1 MELEE
6 ILRLDRYPFDYGAM
20 GEELDR
26 ETDETALVES
36 AHFALFLRYME
47 QFVSRSGCRIP
58 VPRWNC
64 YMARSWSQR
73 LCNEAG
79 GSTRARAQI
88 MEALF
93 RDIMV
98 GCGWSVRSIQLN
110 REGKMPEFSLGEISV
125 CREWERIFSYMPG
138 FLALKEKGYWNIT
151 VTVCCSRAV
160 YEYHDFCRKNEDLVR
175 EQFADASEVIE
186 RILKRAA
193 DPFALGLEEKMSCYE
208 EQKYIMGFFEGSHMD
223 MNVSILDMDY
233 NFMVQILILHMLV
246 DCAERRF
253 GYRQEGEAHGTV

>member
-1 MELEE
+1 MELGE

-26 ETDETALVES
+26 EAEETVLVEN

-47 QFVSRSGCRIP
+47 QFVIQSGYAIP
-58 VPRWNC
+58 VPQWKC
-64 YMARSWSQR
+64 CMAKTSNHMLCHGTGGGNKPRS
-73 LCNEAG
+73 
-79 GSTRARAQI
+79 QI
-88 MEALF
+88 MEAFF
-93 RDIMV
+93 RDIMG
-98 GCGWSVRSIQLN
+98 GCGWSVRSLQLN
-110 REGKMPEFSLGEISV
+110 REGKMPEFSSGEISV

-160 YEYHDFCRKNEDLVR
+160 YDYHDFCRKNEDLVR

-186 RILKRAA
+186 RILKRTA

-208 EQKYIMGFFEGSHMD
+208 EQKYIMGFFEGNHMD

-233 NFMVQILILHMLV
+233 NFMVQILILHMLIN
-246 DCAERRF
+246 CAERRF
-253 GYRQEGEAHGTV
+253 GYRQEGEVHGTV